1 MRCFRCVIQP
11 RLEALEQGWHRPTA
25 CCTEGKY
32 VSVAWSR
39 AVFCFIVKKTAMG
52 GQNSHERPNAE
63 KEEPIKGQPVPE
75 DEKKEK
81 ESKSDE
87 EQKSNQKISTVL

>member
-1 MRCFRCVIQP
+1 
-11 RLEALEQGWHRPTA
+11 
-25 CCTEGKY
+25 
-32 VSVAWSR
+32 
-39 AVFCFIVKKTAMG
+39 MG

-81 ESKSDE
+81 DSKSDE